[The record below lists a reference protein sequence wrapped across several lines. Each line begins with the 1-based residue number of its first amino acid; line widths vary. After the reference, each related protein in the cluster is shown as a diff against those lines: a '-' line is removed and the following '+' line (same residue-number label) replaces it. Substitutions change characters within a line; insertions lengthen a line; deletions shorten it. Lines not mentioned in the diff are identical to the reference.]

1 MKNRIKYIIITLS
14 IFGLNFALDRITK
27 YYAVIHLQNGEVMS
41 FFNNCFILIF
51 AENEGAFLSLGADW
65 NIYIK
70 YCVLLFIPILICAAG
85 LLYLMFKEE
94 ALYRIITL
102 SCVAGGG
109 IGNLIDRLFND
120 FSVVDFMNFGIGNIR
135 TGILN
140 VADLSVTFGV
150 LALALIEFSPKRSL
164 ERQKND

>member
-1 MKNRIKYIIITLS
+1 V
-14 IFGLNFALDRITK
+14 FGVNFALDRITK
-27 YYAVIHLQNGEVMS
+27 YFALRYLKNNEAVTFL
-41 FFNNCFILIF
+41 NNCVILIF
-51 AENEGAFLSLGADW
+51 AENEGAFLSLGSNW

-70 YCVLLFIPILICAAG
+70 YSVLLFFPILICVAG
-85 LLYLMFKEE
+85 LLYLMFKEN

-109 IGNLIDRLFND
+109 IGNLIDRFFND
-120 FSVVDFMNFGIGNIR
+120 FKVVDFMNFGIGNIR

-150 LALALIEFSPKRSL
+150 IVLALIEFVPRR
-164 ERQKND
+164 EKNI

>member
-14 IFGLNFALDRITK
+14 VFGLNFALDRITK
-27 YYAVIHLQNGEVMS
+27 YFALRYLQTPITLL
-41 FFNNCFILIF
+41 NNCVILIL
-51 AENEGAFLSLGADW
+51 AENEGAFLSLGSTW

-70 YCVLLFIPILICAAG
+70 YCLLLFIPILICAVG
-85 LLYLMFKEE
+85 LFYLMFKEE

-109 IGNLIDRLFND
+109 IGNLIDRFFND
-120 FSVVDFMNFGIGNIR
+120 FKVVDFLNFGIGNIR

-150 LALALIEFSPKRSL
+150 IILALIEFAPRS
-164 ERQKND
+164 QKNN